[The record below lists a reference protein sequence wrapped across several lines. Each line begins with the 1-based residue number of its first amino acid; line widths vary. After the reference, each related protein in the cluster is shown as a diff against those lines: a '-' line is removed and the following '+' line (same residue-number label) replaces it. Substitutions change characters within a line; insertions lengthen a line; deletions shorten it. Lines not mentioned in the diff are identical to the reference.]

1 VRALLVSR
9 RFSARPASPQSG
21 NLEVSFTGDVQTY
34 HHCSNI
40 DHYRLTGRMEYVR
53 APGDRRAGRP
63 ASRRHRAAENAT
75 ASNKRSRR
83 TARWHGLTNPG
94 GRQISGTRPL
104 TPRNAVHGMS
114 GLSGLNA
121 SIAAEA
127 GSRNSSPRRKGTY
140 GIYQTSRRSSA
151 RPGRVG
157 TAARVAGTA
166 EQPWVAGGRVHA

>member
-1 VRALLVSR
+1 MYRRIITAATLITTDSRAGWST
-9 RFSARPASPQSG
+9 FAPQATA
-21 NLEVSFTGDVQTY
+21 E
-34 HHCSNI
+34 
-40 DHYRLTGRMEYVR
+40 
-53 APGDRRAGRP
+53 PAGRP
-63 ASRRHRAAENAT
+63 RADIGHAENAT

-121 SIAAEA
+121 SIPAEA